1 MDPFNENKPARSPW
15 LVVLAVLTFINSGF
29 SFLTYFTLSFASGF
43 MPSVIDMYENMGMP
57 AEAIEVMQKM
67 VDVPSWQY
75 FVLSLGYVLAIV
87 GAAFML
93 KLNKIGFHLYV
104 ISQIWLFVMC
114 NLVIKGALTMNWMSI
129 LTTIIIILCYAL
141 LMKDSLMK
149 KGEDNGFYTNYEE
162 VNDDQD
168 DEDDE

>member
-43 MPSVIDMYENMGMP
+43 MPSVIEMYESMGMP
-57 AEAIEVMQKM
+57 AEVVEVMQKM

-75 FVLSLGYVLAIV
+75 LVLSLGYVLAVV

-114 NLVIKGALTMNWMSI
+114 NLVIKGVLTMTWMSI
-129 LTTIIIILCYAL
+129 LTTIIIIFCYGL
-141 LMKDSLMK
+141 LMKEALMN
-149 KGEDNGFYTNYEE
+149 KGDNGSYTNYEE
-162 VNDDQD
+162 VNDEQD
-168 DEDDE
+168 DDDDE